1 MRRSSCANSPA
12 SSPPAPAR
20 TSRITLRSSLG
31 SRGSRSTLRRSFSNP
46 SFACS
51 AGSSSFA
58 SDRISGSLSST
69 SPLYSA
75 TSARTFFASR
85 NVSTSSSS
93 CARSFATCEKRV
105 RSPITSGLPRS
116 AVSRSNLCSISCS
129 LSSTCSCRS
138 GARTLPAGGRERNVV
153 ERAAPMALPTSV
165 VSADPTSHTVDLLA
179 LLIREGEPLG
189 AVDRALD
196 GLLARCAKEEDFT
209 GKDGQVLSL
218 HTHGK
223 LGALRIAAIGL
234 GKEKD
239 PDRTLERLRV
249 AASRAVK
256 LARPSGAKSLAIA
269 GAFDGAAQI
278 QALAEGASLGA
289 YAFDRYKKEK
299 KPLKL
304 TRVELLVRGQPGRES
319 ADAARLGCEIADAV
333 CAARDLVN
341 ESPGRATPRA
351 LAAAA
356 RKTAGEAGLKCE
368 VLGRAQIE
376 KLGMTLF
383 LGVAQGSAE
392 EPQLVRI
399 SYDPARAKGAPVALV
414 GKAITFDSGGL
425 SLKTAQG
432 MEDMKTDMAGAAAV
446 ISAMRLVAALRPP
459 FPVRGYFGACENL
472 PSGTAYKPGDVIVGK
487 NGTSVEVLNTDA
499 EGRLVLADVLAWAV
513 EEKPAAIVDLAT
525 LTGAILVALGPWT
538 AGLFS
543 NDDAL
548 ANELLESARTA
559 GEPVWRMPLPPEMEE
574 LIKSPVADLKNTG
587 GRYGGSINA
596 ALFLQHFV
604 GKLPWAHLDI
614 AGPASIDKERGY
626 NPRGGTG
633 AGVRLLAQWIRR
645 RAGGAME
652 PEAPE
657 PAAAPA
663 RRAARPSRR
672 GGRR

>member
-1 MRRSSCANSPA
+1 
-12 SSPPAPAR
+12 
-20 TSRITLRSSLG
+20 
-31 SRGSRSTLRRSFSNP
+31 
-46 SFACS
+46 
-51 AGSSSFA
+51 
-58 SDRISGSLSST
+58 
-69 SPLYSA
+69 
-75 TSARTFFASR
+75 
-85 NVSTSSSS
+85 
-93 CARSFATCEKRV
+93 
-105 RSPITSGLPRS
+105 
-116 AVSRSNLCSISCS
+116 
-129 LSSTCSCRS
+129 
-138 GARTLPAGGRERNVV
+138 
-153 ERAAPMALPTSV
+153 MAMAIPTSITP
-165 VSADPTSHTVDLLA
+165 AEPATHPTDLLA
-179 LLIREGEPLG
+179 LLVREGDKLS
-189 AVDRALD
+189 ALD
-196 GLLARCAKEEDFT
+196 GALEGLLARCAKEEEFT

-223 LGALRIAAIGL
+223 MGPQRIAAVGIGNP
-234 GKEKD
+234 KD
-239 PDRTLERLRV
+239 ADRLLDQLRV

-256 LARPSGAKSLAIA
+256 LAKAVGAKTLSIA
-269 GAFDGAAQI
+269 GPIDGAAQV

-289 YAFDRYKKEK
+289 YVFDRYKKDK

-304 TRVELLVRGQPGRES
+304 GRVELLVRGKPSRDLT
-319 ADAARLGCEIADAV
+319 DAAELGRQVAAAV

-341 ESPGRATPRA
+341 DSPRRVNPRA
-351 LAAAA
+351 LALAA
-356 RKTAGEAGLKCE
+356 RKSAEEAGLECE

-376 KLGMTLF
+376 KLGMRLF
-383 LGVAQGSAE
+383 LGVSQGSAE

-399 SYDPARAKGAPVALV
+399 SYDPPRGKGGDAVALV

-446 ISAMRLVAALRPP
+446 ISAMGLVAALKPP

-513 EEKPAAIVDLAT
+513 EEKPAAVVDLAT
-525 LTGAILVALGPWT
+525 LTGAIVVALGPWT

-548 ANELLESARTA
+548 ASELLAAARTA
-559 GEPVWRMPLPPEMEE
+559 GEPVWRMPLPSEMEE

-604 GKLPWAHLDI
+604 GKVPWAHLDI

-626 NPRGGTG
+626 NARGGTG
-633 AGVRLLAQWIRR
+633 AGVRLLAEWIRR
-645 RAGGAME
+645 RASAA
-652 PEAPE
+652 APE
-657 PAAAPA
+657 PKA
-663 RRAARPSRR
+663 RERTRKRR
-672 GGRR
+672 